1 MKTSLARADTIFNK
15 PIQSFDLSYS
25 ETVDLL
31 EYDYGTD
38 HVTTTTATN
47 MSYNGKVS
55 DNDFKQVGD
64 YEYYN
69 ENPIIGGDERAASA
83 FSTDFQ
89 GCKDA
94 QSAYAMDSTVLGVD
108 CGTDF
113 NQKPDECAIQCKRPD
128 EQPGIATFLKL
139 TYFTFEKRLR
149 PLENLNTGML
159 LNSDDKDQILSC
171 TKDLTHLSR

>member
-1 MKTSLARADTIFNK
+1 M
-15 PIQSFDLSYS
+15 
-25 ETVDLL
+25 
-31 EYDYGTD
+31 
-38 HVTTTTATN
+38 TTTTATTSN
-47 MSYNGKVS
+47 NGKVS

-69 ENPIIGGDERAASA
+69 ENPIIGDERGSNV

-113 NQKPDECAIQCKRPD
+113 NQKPDECAIQCKRAD
-128 EQPGIATFLKL
+128 EQLGIANLF
-139 TYFTFEKRLR
+139 
-149 PLENLNTGML
+149 NLNL
-159 LNSDDKDQILSC
+159 LRVYCALKVIP
-171 TKDLTHLSR
+171 